1 MKSLKQI
8 TQDIKEARLEP
19 GGPDIGKLFGPK
31 GKYSPKAKDA
41 PKEKQTQSNI
51 DQLRGQLYRLGAEM
65 RKKKKY
71 GEQGDMG
78 EGEMLNERI
87 VKRDDSYAVVSKKG
101 KNLGK
106 YPSRKQAV
114 KRLRQVEYFKH
125 LKEQYRRE
133 S

>member
-1 MKSLKQI
+1 MKSLQ
-8 TQDIKEARLEP
+8 QLVQSIKEAKLEP

-41 PKEKQTQSNI
+41 PKEKETKSDI
-51 DQLRGQLYRLGAEM
+51 DILRGKLYRLGGEM
-65 RKKKKY
+65 RKKKK
-71 GEQGDMG
+71 END
-78 EGEMLNERI
+78 GEMLNERI

-101 KNLGK
+101 KNLGT

-125 LKEQYRRE
+125 LKEQFRRE
-133 S
+133 SQN

>member
-51 DQLRGQLYRLGAEM
+51 DKLRGKLYRLGAEM
-65 RKKKKY
+65 RKKKK
-71 GEQGDMG
+71 DG